1 MTLLLRMS
9 GAGKQYPSGSGIGLK
24 DRITGRRL
32 DRPWALS
39 PMDLEVRAGQAFA
52 ILGRNGSGK
61 STLLGIGAGTV
72 AATVG
77 QIERLVDPTLLFQ
90 VGTAFDEELS
100 GAENA
105 RLELLLRGVRGADLR
120 RELAEA
126 REFAEI
132 EDAWDEPLRTYSM
145 GMRART
151 ALAAALA
158 NPGPL
163 LLIDEI
169 LAVGDVAFVAKC
181 IDHFRLLRAK
191 GTALLFVSHDPR
203 LVRTLAD
210 EAIVLDHG
218 RVLAMGSCEEGLV
231 TYSELTGTELPTG
244 TLPQAAPRGGDHA

>member
-1 MTLLLRMS
+1 MTLLLRLT
-9 GAGKQYPSGSGIGLK
+9 GAGKQYPSGSEVGLK
-24 DRITGRRL
+24 HRLLGRRSE
-32 DRPWALS
+32 RPWALR
-39 PMDLEVRAGQAFA
+39 PLDLVVHAGQAFA
-52 ILGRNGSGK
+52 VLGRNGSGK
-61 STLLGIGAGTV
+61 STLLSVAAGTV
-72 AATVG
+72 APTVG
-77 QIERLVDPTLLFQ
+77 EVDRRVDPTLLFQ

-105 RLELLLRGVRGADLR
+105 RLELLLRGVRGADLK

-132 EDAWDEPLRTYSM
+132 EEAWDEPLRTYSM

-181 IDHFRLLRAK
+181 IDHFKKLRAG

-203 LVRTLAD
+203 LVRVLAD

-218 RVLAMGSCEEGLV
+218 RVVAMGSCDEGLV
-231 TYSELTGTELPTG
+231 TYAALTGIALPTG
-244 TLPQAAPRGGDHA
+244 TLPEAAPSGA